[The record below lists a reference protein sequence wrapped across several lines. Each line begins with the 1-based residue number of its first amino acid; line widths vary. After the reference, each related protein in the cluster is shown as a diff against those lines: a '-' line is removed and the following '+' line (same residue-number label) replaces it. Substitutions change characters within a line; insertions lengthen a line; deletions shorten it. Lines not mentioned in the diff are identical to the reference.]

1 MPVIDLYTNEAHF
14 NAARDEYKSIMKTVK
29 YDCLDETKNVKECQR
44 AAELNADMQT
54 YLLQMS
60 NALAN
65 TPPNLKQQQE
75 LLNVVHQLELDIE
88 DLLSKNN
95 SKQEQLDDLDVFAN
109 MYYSKTLTWMLTAI
123 TILGL
128 LIFSVK

>member
-1 MPVIDLYTNEAHF
+1 MPVIDLYASEAHF
-14 NAARDEYKSIMKTVK
+14 NAARDEYKAIMKTVK
-29 YDCLDETKNVKECQR
+29 YDCLDETKNKSQCQR

-60 NALAN
+60 NALAK

-75 LLNVVHQLELDIE
+75 LLNVVRQLELDVE
-88 DLLSKNN
+88 DLLSDTKH
-95 SKQEQLDDLDVFAN
+95 EQQDDLDVFAN
-109 MYYSKTLTWMLTAI
+109 MYYSKTLAWMLTAI

-128 LIFSVK
+128 LLFSVK